1 MRPLLIGLLLVVG
14 LAPLPGRA
22 QAPQGPA
29 SPKVSVTFEPNGL
42 VSLAAS
48 EASIREILAE
58 WTRKGG
64 TQFKGADTL
73 TGSGMT
79 VQYEHRPEIEVIN
92 SLLRN
97 AAGVVVAPR
106 DQVTPAG
113 TGASNIGI
121 VFVLATSNPTTGG
134 YSAPVYSAPQSPYS
148 TPGSPD
154 TEIPPAGPG
163 RAGDIGPAIPAPTPA
178 PQSSSGVRPVAVQ
191 VVPVPS
197 AGSTPPPAT
206 PPTTTSGPGRGGDG
220 RGGDGRG
227 GR

>member
-22 QAPQGPA
+22 QAPQGPV

-58 WTRKGG
+58 WSRKGG
-64 TQFKGADTL
+64 TQFKGVDTL

-97 AAGVVVAPR
+97 VAGIVVGPR
-106 DQVTPAG
+106 DQVASIGP
-113 TGASNIGI
+113 GASNIGI
-121 VFVLATSNPTTGG
+121 VFVLPTSNPSTGG
-134 YSAPVYSAPQSPYS
+134 YSTPAYSAPQSPYS

-163 RAGDIGPAIPAPTPA
+163 RAGDIGPAIPAPTPT
-178 PQSSSGVRPVAVQ
+178 PQNSSTSGVRPVAVQ

-206 PPTTTSGPGRGGDG
+206 PPATTTGG

-227 GR
+227 GRGSR